1 MTEIELTQQ
10 KLANQE
16 RTFKLADFLSKSSII
31 PKHFQGS
38 PANVFI
44 ALEISTR
51 LNVDFFELVNGL
63 YVVHGSPGFSGVFI
77 IGRINASGKFK
88 TKLNFKTEGTGD
100 KMSVTAYAT
109 DIDGIDCSATVSME
123 MAKSEGWTKN
133 TKYKTMPE
141 QMLIYRSSTFFCRRH
156 CPEVLMG
163 SKSIDEIEDIHVSK
177 LPIKTIDVPQV
188 PVPNPPKEEKLVVS
202 DLAVELLE
210 KTMTE
215 AMNLGIAKTTLQR
228 INPDLSNPEQVEW
241 AQDRLDTMISDAKE
255 LLK

>member
-1 MTEIELTQQ
+1 
-10 KLANQE
+10 
-16 RTFKLADFLSKSSII
+16 
-31 PKHFQGS
+31 
-38 PANVFI
+38 
-44 ALEISTR
+44 
-51 LNVDFFELVNGL
+51 
-63 YVVHGSPGFSGVFI
+63 
-77 IGRINASGKFK
+77 
-88 TKLNFKTEGTGD
+88 
-100 KMSVTAYAT
+100 
-109 DIDGIDCSATVSME
+109 
-123 MAKSEGWTKN
+123 
-133 TKYKTMPE
+133 MPE

-188 PVPNPPKEEKLVVS
+188 PVPNPTKEEKPVVS